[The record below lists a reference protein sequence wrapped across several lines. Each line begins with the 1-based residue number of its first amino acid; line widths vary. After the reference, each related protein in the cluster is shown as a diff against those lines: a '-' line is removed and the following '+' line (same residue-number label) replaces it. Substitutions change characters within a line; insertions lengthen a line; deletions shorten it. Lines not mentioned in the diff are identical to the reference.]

1 MSSQPAKSHLTRK
14 HWEDFARVALQSV
27 DRSGGVLMKYQL
39 GRGRNRNPVKFK
51 GRNDLVTGAD
61 LESCRV
67 MKQHLKRSYPGHSF
81 LAEEPEFSE
90 NNRSDFLWIIDP
102 LDGTTFHNRGLPFFS
117 SILALEVCGQTEL
130 GLVSSPFTG
139 DVFVAGLGRGCTFW
153 NRRLRKR
160 RHVRVSGVTNLA
172 DVLVGYSYGKSE
184 QHAQHMAATLSTLF
198 PICRAIMRLGGA
210 EIGYVAS
217 GGCDAFIDNNSTPW
231 DFAAVALMV
240 REAGGRVTDFAG
252 REWTKKSDS
261 IVASNGLLHRK
272 VLNRLPPFATNTG

>member
-1 MSSQPAKSHLTRK
+1 MPSDEA
-14 HWEDFARVALQSV
+14 
-27 DRSGGVLMKYQL
+27 
-39 GRGRNRNPVKFK
+39 N
-51 GRNDLVTGAD
+51 
-61 LESCRV
+61 
-67 MKQHLKRSYPGHSF
+67 LKRFYPGHSF

-160 RHVRVSGVTNLA
+160 RQVRVSGVTNLA

-184 QHAQHMAATLSTLF
+184 LHARHMATTLSTLF
-198 PICRAIMRLGGA
+198 PMCRAIVRLGGA

-217 GGCDAFIDNNSTPW
+217 GACDAFIDNNSTPW

-261 IVASNGLLHRK
+261 ILASNGRAAPQAPQPTATSCVRCRLKGHGISLDV
-272 VLNRLPPFATNTG
+272 VLNSGFLGTDVVELLGVLESVFSCPVLRQPSTRIP

>member
-1 MSSQPAKSHLTRK
+1 MSELHAKSQLTRK
-14 HWEDFARVALQSV
+14 QWDEFACLALKSV
-27 DRSGGVLMKYQL
+27 DLSGEVLMRYLL
-39 GRGRNRNPVKFK
+39 GKARNPVRLK

-67 MKQHLKRSYPGHSF
+67 MKQHLKRIHPGHSF

-90 NNRSDFLWIIDP
+90 HNHSDFLWIIDP

-130 GLVSSPFTG
+130 GLVSCPFTG
-139 DVFVAGLGRGCTFW
+139 DLFLAGLGRGCIYW

-160 RHVRVSGVTNLA
+160 RQVRVSAVKDLA
-172 DVLVGYSYGKSE
+172 DALVGYSYGKSE
-184 QHAQHMAATLSTLF
+184 LDARHMAATLSALF
-198 PICRAIMRLGGA
+198 PICRAITRLGGA

-217 GGCDAFIDNNSTPW
+217 GACDAFIDNSSTPW

-252 REWTKKSDS
+252 REWTKKSGS
-261 IVASNGLLHRK
+261 IVASNGALHRK
-272 VLNRLPPFATNTG
+272 LLKRLVPIATSAD

>member
-1 MSSQPAKSHLTRK
+1 MNLHRAKSHLTRK
-14 HWEDFARVALQSV
+14 QWDEFARIALQSI
-27 DRSGGVLMKYQL
+27 DLSGEVLMKYQL
-39 GRGRNRNPVKFK
+39 GKSRNGNPVKFK

-67 MKQHLKRSYPGHSF
+67 MKQHLKRFHSTHSF

-90 NNRSDFLWIIDP
+90 NNHSDFLWIIDP

-130 GLVSSPFTG
+130 GLVSSPFSG
-139 DVFVAGLGRGCTFW
+139 DVFMAGLGRGCTFW

-160 RHVRVSGVTNLA
+160 RQVRVSGVTNLA

-184 QHAQHMAATLSTLF
+184 QHARHMAATLGTLF
-198 PICRAIMRLGGA
+198 PMCRAIMRLGGA

-217 GGCDAFIDNNSTPW
+217 GACDAFIDNNSTPW

-261 IVASNGLLHRK
+261 IVASNGVLHRK
-272 VLNRLPPFATNTG
+272 VLNRLTPVATATG

>member
-1 MSSQPAKSHLTRK
+1 MNSLRMKSHLTHRQ
-14 HWEDFARVALQSV
+14 WDEFARIALQSV
-27 DRSGGVLMKYQL
+27 DLSGEVLLRYQF
-39 GRGRNRNPVKFK
+39 GKGRNRNPVKLK

-67 MKQHLKRSYPGHSF
+67 MKQHLKRFHPAHSF

-153 NRRLRKR
+153 NRRLRER
-160 RHVRVSGVTNLA
+160 RQVGVSGVTNLA

-184 QHAQHMAATLSTLF
+184 QHARHMAETLGTLF
-198 PICRAIMRLGGA
+198 PMCRSIIRLGGA

-217 GGCDAFIDNNSTPW
+217 GACDAFIDNSSTPW

-261 IVASNGLLHRK
+261 IVASNGVLHRK
-272 VLNRLPPFATNTG
+272 VLHRLPPVATAAG

>member
-1 MSSQPAKSHLTRK
+1 MRPLQAQSHLTRK
-14 HWEDFARVALQSV
+14 QWDEFARIALQAV
-27 DRSGGVLMKYQL
+27 DRSGEVLMKYQL
-39 GRGRNRNPVKFK
+39 GKGRNRSPAKLK
-51 GRNDLVTGAD
+51 GRNDLVTAAD

-67 MKQHLKRSYPGHSF
+67 MKRHLKRFCPGHSF

-117 SILALEVCGQTEL
+117 SILALEVRGQTEL
-130 GLVSSPFTG
+130 GLISSPFTG

-160 RHVRVSGVTNLA
+160 RQVRVSAVNDLA
-172 DVLVGYSYGKSE
+172 DALVGYSYGKSE
-184 QHAQHMAATLSTLF
+184 LHARHMAVTLSALF
-198 PICRAIMRLGGA
+198 PICRAITRLGGA
-210 EIGYVAS
+210 EIGYAAS
-217 GGCDAFIDNNSTPW
+217 GACDAFIDNNSTPW

-261 IVASNGLLHRK
+261 IVASNGVLHRK
-272 VLNRLPPFATNTG
+272 LLNRLRPVAAAAG

>member
-1 MSSQPAKSHLTRK
+1 MPTTRAKSHLTRK
-14 HWEDFARVALQSV
+14 QWDEFVRVALKAA
-27 DRSGGVLMKYQL
+27 DLSGEVLMRYQL
-39 GRGRNRNPVKFK
+39 RQAGNRNPVRLK

-61 LESCRV
+61 LASCRL
-67 MKQHLKRSYPGHSF
+67 MKQQLKRFFPGHSF

-117 SILALEVCGQTEL
+117 SILALEVRGQTEL
-130 GLVSSPFTG
+130 GLVASPFTG
-139 DVFVAGLGRGCTFW
+139 DIFLAGLGRGCSYW

-160 RHVRVSGVTNLA
+160 RQVRVSAVTNLA
-172 DVLVGYSYGKSE
+172 EALVGYSYGKSE
-184 QHAQHMAATLSTLF
+184 LHARHMAATLSVLF
-198 PICRAIMRLGGA
+198 PTCRAITRLGGA

-217 GGCDAFIDNNSTPW
+217 GACDAFIDNNSTPW

-252 REWTKKSDS
+252 LEWTKKSDS
-261 IVASNGLLHRK
+261 ILASNGVLHRK
-272 VLNRLPPFATNTG
+272 LLNRLPAVASAAD

>member
-1 MSSQPAKSHLTRK
+1 MSQVRAKSHLTRK
-14 HWEDFARVALQSV
+14 QWDEFARIALESA
-27 DRSGGVLMKYQL
+27 DLSGEVLMRYLLRKAT
-39 GRGRNRNPVKFK
+39 NPVRLK

-67 MKQHLKRSYPGHSF
+67 MKQHLKRFYPGHSF

-130 GLVSSPFTG
+130 GLVSSPFAG
-139 DVFVAGLGRGCTFW
+139 DVFVAGLGRGCTYW
-153 NRRLRKR
+153 NPRLRKR
-160 RHVRVSGVTNLA
+160 RQVRVSGVKDLA
-172 DVLVGYSYGKSE
+172 DALVGYSYGTSE
-184 QHAQHMAATLSTLF
+184 HHARHTAATLSALF
-198 PICRAIMRLGGA
+198 PICRAITRLGGA

-217 GGCDAFIDNNSTPW
+217 GACDAFIDNSSTPW

-252 REWTKKSDS
+252 LEWTKKSSS
-261 IVASNGLLHRK
+261 IAASNGALHRK
-272 VLNRLPPFATNTG
+272 LLRRLASVAT

>member
-1 MSSQPAKSHLTRK
+1 MNSQRAKSHLTRK
-14 HWEDFARVALQSV
+14 HWDEFARVALQSV
-27 DRSGGVLMKYQL
+27 DFSGEVLMKYQL
-39 GRGRNRNPVKFK
+39 GKGRNRNSVKLK
-51 GRNDLVTGAD
+51 GRNDLVTSAD

-67 MKQHLKRSYPGHSF
+67 MKQHLKRFHPTHSF

-117 SILALEVCGQTEL
+117 SILALEVRGQTEL

-139 DVFVAGLGRGCTFW
+139 DVFMAGLGRGCTFW

-160 RHVRVSGVTNLA
+160 RQVRVSGVTNLA
-172 DVLVGYSYGKSE
+172 EVLVGYSYGKSE
-184 QHAQHMAATLSTLF
+184 QHARHMAATLGMLF
-198 PICRAIMRLGGA
+198 PMCRAIMRLGGA

-217 GGCDAFIDNNSTPW
+217 GACDAFIDNNSTPW

-261 IVASNGLLHRK
+261 IVASNGVLHRK
-272 VLNRLPPFATNTG
+272 VLNRLPPVATAAG

>member
-1 MSSQPAKSHLTRK
+1 MRPLQTQSHLTRK
-14 HWEDFARVALQSV
+14 QWDEFACIGLQSV
-27 DRSGGVLMKYQL
+27 DLSGEVLMKYQL
-39 GRGRNRNPVKFK
+39 GRGRNRNSVKLK

-67 MKQHLKRSYPGHSF
+67 MKRHLKRFYPDHSF

-90 NNRSDFLWIIDP
+90 NNHSDFLWIIDP

-117 SILALEVCGQTEL
+117 SILALEVLGQTEL
-130 GLVSSPFTG
+130 GLISSPFTG

-160 RHVRVSGVTNLA
+160 RQVRVSAVNELA
-172 DVLVGYSYGKSE
+172 AALVGYSYGKSE
-184 QHAQHMAATLSTLF
+184 LHARHMAATLSALF
-198 PICRAIMRLGGA
+198 PICRAITRLGGA
-210 EIGYVAS
+210 EIGYAAS
-217 GGCDAFIDNNSTPW
+217 GACDAFIDNNSTPW

-261 IVASNGLLHRK
+261 IVASNGVLHRK
-272 VLNRLPPFATNTG
+272 LLNRLRPVGAAAG

>member
-1 MSSQPAKSHLTRK
+1 MNSERAKSCLTRK
-14 HWEDFARVALQSV
+14 QWDQLARVALQSI
-27 DRSGGVLMKYQL
+27 DLSGAVLMKHQL
-39 GRGRNRNPVKFK
+39 GKSRTENPVKLK

-67 MKQHLKRSYPGHSF
+67 MKEHLKRFHPNHSF

-90 NNRSDFLWIIDP
+90 NNHSDFVWIIDP

-160 RHVRVSGVTNLA
+160 RQVSVSRVTNLA

-184 QHAQHMAATLSTLF
+184 QHARHMAATLDALF
-198 PICRAIMRLGGA
+198 PMCRAIMRLGGA

-217 GGCDAFIDNNSTPW
+217 GACDAFIDNSSTPW

-261 IVASNGLLHRK
+261 VVASNGVLHRK
-272 VLNRLPPFATNTG
+272 VLNCLTPVATAAG

>member
-1 MSSQPAKSHLTRK
+1 MRPLPAKSQLTRK
-14 HWEDFARVALQSV
+14 QWDEFARVALQAV
-27 DRSGGVLMKYQL
+27 DLSSEVLMRYLL
-39 GRGRNRNPVKFK
+39 GQGRNRNPVKLK

-67 MKQHLKRSYPGHSF
+67 MKQHLKRFFPGHSI

-90 NNRSDFLWIIDP
+90 NRRSDFLWIIDP

-117 SILALEVCGQTEL
+117 SILALEVHGQTEL

-139 DVFVAGLGRGCTFW
+139 DVFVAGLGRGCRYW

-160 RHVRVSGVTNLA
+160 RQVWVSGVKDLA
-172 DVLVGYSYGKSE
+172 DALVGYSYGKSE
-184 QHAQHMAATLSTLF
+184 LHARHMAATLSALF
-198 PICRAIMRLGGA
+198 PTCRAITRLGGA

-217 GGCDAFIDNNSTPW
+217 GACDAFIDNNSTPW

-240 REAGGRVTDFAG
+240 REAGGRVTDSSG
-252 REWTKKSDS
+252 REWTKQSDS
-261 IVASNGLLHRK
+261 IVASNGVLHRK
-272 VLNRLPPFATNTG
+272 LLNRLRPVATAAG

>member
-1 MSSQPAKSHLTRK
+1 MDSRRAKSHLTRK
-14 HWEDFARVALQSV
+14 HWDQFARVAIKAVEL
-27 DRSGGVLMKYQL
+27 SGEVLMRYQL
-39 GRGRNRNPVKFK
+39 GKGRSPNPVKLK

-67 MKQHLKRSYPGHSF
+67 MKQHLKRFYPGHSF

-90 NNRSDFLWIIDP
+90 NNRSDFLWVIDP

-117 SILALEVCGQTEL
+117 SILALEVRGQTEL

-139 DVFVAGLGRGCTFW
+139 DVFVAGLGRGCTYW

-160 RHVRVSGVTNLA
+160 CQVRVSGVKSLGEA
-172 DVLVGYSYGKSE
+172 LVGYSYGKSE
-184 QHAQHMAATLSTLF
+184 FHARHKAATLSALF
-198 PICRAIMRLGGA
+198 PKCRAITRLGGA

-217 GGCDAFIDNNSTPW
+217 GACDVFIDNNSTPW
-231 DFAAVALMV
+231 DFTAVALMV

-252 REWTKKSDS
+252 REWNKKSDS
-261 IVASNGLLHRK
+261 IVASNGVLHRK
-272 VLNRLPPFATNTG
+272 VLNRLPPITTVAD

>member
-1 MSSQPAKSHLTRK
+1 MRQMQTQSHLTRK
-14 HWEDFARVALQSV
+14 QWDEFAGVALQSV
-27 DRSGGVLMKYQL
+27 DLSGEVLMKYQL
-39 GRGRNRNPVKFK
+39 GRGRNQNSVKLK

-67 MKQHLKRSYPGHSF
+67 MKRHLKRFYPDHSF
-81 LAEEPEFSE
+81 LVEEPEFSE
-90 NNRSDFLWIIDP
+90 NNHSDFLWIIDP

-117 SILALEVCGQTEL
+117 SILALEVRGQTEL
-130 GLVSSPFTG
+130 GLISSPFTG

-160 RHVRVSGVTNLA
+160 RHVRVSAVNHLA
-172 DVLVGYSYGKSE
+172 DALVGYSYGKSE
-184 QHAQHMAATLSTLF
+184 LHARHMAVTLSALF
-198 PICRAIMRLGGA
+198 PICRAITRLGGA
-210 EIGYVAS
+210 EIGYAAS
-217 GGCDAFIDNNSTPW
+217 GACDAFIDNNSTPW

-261 IVASNGLLHRK
+261 IVASNGVLHRK
-272 VLNRLPPFATNTG
+272 LLNRLRPVTAAAG

>member
-1 MSSQPAKSHLTRK
+1 MNPQLTKSHLTRK
-14 HWEDFARVALQSV
+14 HWDEFARVALQSV
-27 DRSGGVLMKYQL
+27 DRSGEVLMRYQL
-39 GRGRNRNPVKFK
+39 GRGRNRNPVKLK
-51 GRNDLVTGAD
+51 GRNDLVTAAD

-67 MKQHLKRSYPGHSF
+67 MKQHLKRFYPGHSF

-102 LDGTTFHNRGLPFFS
+102 LDGTNFHNRGLPFFS
-117 SILALEVCGQTEL
+117 SILALEVRGQTEL

-153 NRRLRKR
+153 NRRLRR
-160 RHVRVSGVTNLA
+160 RRQVRVSGVTNLA

-184 QHAQHMAATLSTLF
+184 QHARHMAATLSTLF
-198 PICRAIMRLGGA
+198 PMCRAIVRLGGA

-217 GGCDAFIDNNSTPW
+217 GACDAFIDNNSTPW

-252 REWTKKSDS
+252 REWTKKADS
-261 IVASNGLLHRK
+261 ILASNGVLHRK
-272 VLNRLPPFATNTG
+272 LLNRLPPLASAAG

>member
-1 MSSQPAKSHLTRK
+1 MSQLRAKSHLTRK
-14 HWEDFARVALQSV
+14 QWEAFARLALKSV
-27 DRSGGVLMKYQL
+27 DLSGEVLMRYLL
-39 GRGRNRNPVKFK
+39 GKARNPVRFK

-67 MKQHLKRSYPGHSF
+67 MKQHLKRIHPGHSF

-90 NNRSDFLWIIDP
+90 HNRSDFLWIIDP
-102 LDGTTFHNRGLPFFS
+102 LDGTTFHRRGLPFFS

-130 GLVSSPFTG
+130 GLVSCPFTG
-139 DVFVAGLGRGCTFW
+139 DVFEAGLGRGCTYW

-160 RHVRVSGVTNLA
+160 RQVQVSGVKDLA
-172 DVLVGYSYGKSE
+172 DALVGYSYGKSE
-184 QHAQHMAATLSTLF
+184 RHARHMAATLSALF
-198 PICRAIMRLGGA
+198 PTCRAITRLGGA

-217 GGCDAFIDNNSTPW
+217 GACDAFIDNSSTPW

-252 REWTKKSDS
+252 LEWTKKSSS
-261 IVASNGLLHRK
+261 IAASNGALHRK
-272 VLNRLPPFATNTG
+272 LLRRLAPVAT

>member
-1 MSSQPAKSHLTRK
+1 MRPLQTQSHLTRK
-14 HWEDFARVALQSV
+14 QWDEFARIALQSV
-27 DRSGGVLMKYQL
+27 DLSGEVLMKYQL
-39 GRGRNRNPVKFK
+39 GRGRNRNSVKLK

-67 MKQHLKRSYPGHSF
+67 MKRRLKRSYPDHSF

-90 NNRSDFLWIIDP
+90 NNHSDFLWIIDP

-117 SILALEVCGQTEL
+117 SILALEVLGQTEL
-130 GLVSSPFTG
+130 GLISSPFTG

-160 RHVRVSGVTNLA
+160 RQVRVSGVKDLA
-172 DVLVGYSYGKSE
+172 DALVGYSYGKSE
-184 QHAQHMAATLSTLF
+184 LHACHMAATLSALF
-198 PICRAIMRLGGA
+198 PICRTITRLGGA
-210 EIGYVAS
+210 EIGYAAS
-217 GGCDAFIDNNSTPW
+217 GACDAFIDNNSTPW

-261 IVASNGLLHRK
+261 IVASNGVLHRK
-272 VLNRLPPFATNTG
+272 LLNRLRPVGAAAG